1 MTLSTATRTQL
12 RAICPIC
19 FAQQAVTAAGRLAQ
33 HGYRRPQGW
42 HQNVNDCGGSGR
54 MHFGTEAGRAT
65 TAAQAN
71 GIRDYA
77 EAERERAPKVASGEL
92 PITDRRG
99 NVITSCAPWKLA
111 QIADGIVRNAKY
123 ADEHA
128 AELDAKV
135 AAWVAVAP
143 ITVTV
148 EKKAAPVLH
157 FYSAKRHGKLCAASF
172 AGARHGQV
180 VSTQADVTCPKCLA
194 RLAAIA
200 LRAFSAAA
208 PQI

>member
-1 MTLSTATRTQL
+1 MTLSTATRTQF
-12 RAICPIC
+12 RAICPVC

-111 QIADGIVRNAKY
+111 QIADGIVPLRTMP
-123 ADEHA
+123 
-128 AELDAKV
+128 LPTSV
-135 AAWVAVAP
+135 AILATSLLVATPSEQESPRSSRIV
-143 ITVTV
+143 
-148 EKKAAPVLH
+148 
-157 FYSAKRHGKLCAASF
+157 C
-172 AGARHGQV
+172 
-180 VSTQADVTCPKCLA
+180 
-194 RLAAIA
+194 
-200 LRAFSAAA
+200 
-208 PQI
+208 

>member
-12 RAICPIC
+12 RAICPVC

-92 PITDRRG
+92 PLRDRQG
-99 NVITSCAPWKLA
+99 NVVTHAPWKLA

-135 AAWVAVAP
+135 AAWVAVEP

-157 FYSAKRHGKLCAASF
+157 FYSSARHGKLCAVSF
-172 AGARHGQV
+172 AGARHGHA
-180 VSTQADVTCPKCLA
+180 VSERAAVTCPKCLA
-194 RLAAIA
+194 RLAALDA
-200 LRAFSAAA
+200 KLAAA
-208 PQI
+208 LASA

>member
-1 MTLSTATRTQL
+1 MTLSTATRTQF
-12 RAICPIC
+12 RAICPVC

-54 MHFGTEAGRAT
+54 MHFGTEAGRAV
-65 TAAQAN
+65 TAEQASA
-71 GIRDYA
+71 IRRYA

-111 QIADGIVRNAKY
+111 QVADGIVRNAKH

-128 AELDAKV
+128 VELDARV
-135 AAWVAVAP
+135 AAWVAVEP
-143 ITVTV
+143 VTVTV

-157 FYSAKRHGKLCAASF
+157 FYSSARHGKLCAVSF
-172 AGARHGQV
+172 AGARHGHA
-180 VSTQADVTCPKCLA
+180 VSERAAVTCPKCLA
-194 RLAAIA
+194 RLAALDAKLATA
-200 LRAFSAAA
+200 LASA
-208 PQI
+208 

>member
-12 RAICPIC
+12 RAICPVC

-42 HQNVNDCGGSGR
+42 GQNVNDCGGSGR
-54 MHFGTEAGRAT
+54 MHFGTEAGRAVT
-65 TAAQAN
+65 VEQASA
-71 GIRDYA
+71 IRRYA

-111 QIADGIVRNAKY
+111 QYADGIVRNAKH

-128 AELDAKV
+128 VELDARV

-143 ITVTV
+143 IAVTV
-148 EKKAAPVLH
+148 EKKGPALLH
-157 FYSAKRHGKLCAASF
+157 FRDPRWGRLCAGSVM
-172 AGARHGQV
+172 AGMKGACVTSQD
-180 VSTQADVTCPKCLA
+180 DVTCPKCLA
-194 RLAAIA
+194 RLAARA

-208 PQI
+208 PQA